1 MDVNALYYMMGDQPL
16 LLALIAVMILGFIAQ
31 GGVRRTFARY
41 SQVRSA
47 SGRSASEIAGRLLS
61 DAGSGATIA
70 RVGGRLTDH
79 YDPRSNVVGLSEQVY
94 DSDSVAALA
103 VAAHEIGHVMQ
114 YEQGYVPIRIR
125 NAILPVASFGSQ
137 AAPFIVIIGLLM
149 GSFDLAFAG
158 VILFGAVLVF
168 QIVTL
173 PVEFNASHRAIEMLT
188 SGGYLGY
195 DEATGAK
202 RVLRAAAMTYVV
214 AALASAITLLRF
226 LMLAN
231 RNRRR

>member
-1 MDVNALYYMMGDQPL
+1 MNSLYYLMGDQPL
-16 LLALIAVMILGFIAQ
+16 LLALIGVMILGFIAQ
-31 GGVRRTFARY
+31 GTVKRTFARY
-41 SQVRSA
+41 STMKS
-47 SGRSASEIAGRLLS
+47 SFGRSASEVAGRLLS
-61 DAGSGATIA
+61 DAGSGVTIT

-79 YDPRSNVVGLSEQVY
+79 FDPRTRVVGLSEQVY

-114 YEQGYVPIRIR
+114 YEQNYVPIRIR

-137 AAPFIVIIGLLM
+137 AAPFIVIIGLIL

-168 QIVTL
+168 QLVTL

-195 DEATGAK
+195 DEANGAK

-214 AALASAITLLRF
+214 AALATAVTLLRF

-231 RNRRR
+231 RGRRR